1 MDNKCPKCNGTLSIA
16 KSHIEFE
23 GDTSPDMVTKAY
35 NVLDMICTNLKC
47 KNGSSD
53 LSNPKIVIETI
64 RQPMN

>member
-35 NVLDMICTNLKC
+35 NVLDMICTNPRC
-47 KNGSSD
+47 DNYTAD
-53 LSNPKIVIETI
+53 LSNPIIVKTL
-64 RQPMN
+64 RQSMN